1 MPELENQSAT
11 YQVNDELRIDV
22 LILKT
27 RQAYGR
33 TDALI
38 TPCQGTGEQWVNL
51 KNLEVKEGS

>member
-1 MPELENQSAT
+1 METEPQPAT

-38 TPCQGTGEQWVNL
+38 TPVQGTGEKWVNL
-51 KNLEVKEGS
+51 KQLDVKEGS